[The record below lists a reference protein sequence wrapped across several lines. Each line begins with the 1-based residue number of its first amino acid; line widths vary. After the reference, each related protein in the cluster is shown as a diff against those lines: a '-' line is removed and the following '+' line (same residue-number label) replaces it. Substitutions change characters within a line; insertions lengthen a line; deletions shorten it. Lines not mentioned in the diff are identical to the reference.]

1 MDPMGYNDCLVGGF
15 NPLKKWKSVGI
26 ILPNIWKNKSHVPN
40 HQPAVTVACWDWWP
54 MSLTVTCDSFF
65 TIQQEN
71 WGVESN
77 TSWQSHQYSRWSM
90 NPKSAKCQ
98 CSHPTA
104 HVHGFL
110 QSLPSP
116 SMCNIVYVYQKLSL
130 WVPDFNCNLSTHWAE
145 VCHCSSSLRSPA
157 AFQHVESVHIPPI
170 QTILGYPWK
179 VNDPPHW

>member
-1 MDPMGYNDCLVGGF
+1 MTVWLVVST
-15 NPLKKWKSVGI
+15 LWTIWKSVGI

-54 MSLTVTCDSFF
+54 MSLTVTCDSFS

-71 WGVESN
+71 WGVFHPTPVGNPTN
-77 TSWQSHQYSRWSM
+77 TNRWSM
-90 NPKSAKCQ
+90 NPHCQVCQ

-104 HVHGFL
+104 HVHGFF

-116 SMCNIVYVYQKLSL
+116 SKCNIVYVYQKLSL
-130 WVPDFNCNLSTHWAE
+130 WVPNFNYLQFIHPLSWGVPLLILAE
-145 VCHCSSSLRSPA
+145 KPT